1 MISLTPTSKMPAAS
15 TSIGPIRRK
24 AASPLTLAKRF
35 SPYRIKQERKSLL
48 TGHSHTHPDPSPPFN
63 LPVTCDT
70 ANPIVEDSDFDN
82 VRHIKLDFEL
92 FREGRQC
99 IPSAEEQIVIFG
111 LFPSSYRMSI
121 RPPFLIVFCK
131 KLPPK
136 PWPVS
141 VAGLPLF
148 LTDNNESPINYGIS
162 SRGPKASV
170 KSSIS
175 LWKTPDLGA
184 FQEIFN
190 VLNDFGANIRRL
202 QWIGTGFLALASK
215 APYEDWRSRL
225 PCSINNILISYV
237 FGEQDV
243 EEKAIR
249 RILPQGRTR
258 DDTTYNDLRP
268 GIMITSKALDPK
280 PPLPPKP
287 DTMTTSGICLDSP
300 EGEKVI
306 TVSSHGFPGGVGDEV
321 FHPDRSGRVIA
332 KVSKVIGETDIALAK
347 LEDIHYSRETFSVA
361 EKPAPSFRQLLSFNR
376 NQIGSLVYM
385 NTPVN
390 GFCEG
395 FTAIVDVFWI
405 ANFADKHAPKS
416 PTDYVVGT
424 FTYYGNDGREL
435 LNSCCGGLVWND
447 NNDVVGQFRF
457 QVNDSI
463 GLCYSPSLD
472 PLVQLGYKI
481 SEN

>member
-1 MISLTPTSKMPAAS
+1 MTAAS
-15 TSIGPIRRK
+15 ASTGPIRHK
-24 AASPLTLAKRF
+24 AASPLTPAKRF
-35 SPYRIKQERKSLL
+35 SPYRIKRERKSLL
-48 TGHSHTHPDPSPPFN
+48 TGQLHTHPNPSPPPFN
-63 LPVTCDT
+63 LPVTSDT
-70 ANPIVEDSDFDN
+70 ANPIVEDDDFDN

-99 IPSAEEQIVIFG
+99 TPSVEEQAVIFG

-148 LTDNNESPINYGIS
+148 LTDDNESPINYGLS
-162 SRGPKASV
+162 SHGPKASV

-184 FQEIFN
+184 FREVFD
-190 VLNDFGANIRRL
+190 VLDDLGANIRRL
-202 QWIGTGFLALASK
+202 QWIGTGFLALATK
-215 APYEDWRSRL
+215 EPYEDWRSRL
-225 PCSINNILISYV
+225 PFCINHIFIGYV

-258 DDTTYNDLRP
+258 DDTTYDHLRP
-268 GIMITSKALDPK
+268 GIMITSKASDPQ
-280 PPLPPKP
+280 PSLPSKS

-306 TVSSHGFPGGVGDEV
+306 TVSSHGFPGGVGDDV
-321 FHPDRSGRVIA
+321 FHPDRSGRVIG
-332 KVSKVIGETDIALAK
+332 KVSKVIGETDIALSK
-347 LEDIHYSRETFSVA
+347 LQDVHYSRQMFSVA
-361 EKPAPSFRQLLSFNR
+361 EKPAPSFRQLLRANEA
-376 NQIGSLVYM
+376 QIGSLIYM
-385 NTPVN
+385 DTPVN
-390 GFCEG
+390 GFCQG
-395 FTAIVDVFWI
+395 IITMVDVCRI
-405 ANFADKHAPKS
+405 AKNYPDKHAPKS

-424 FTYYGNDGREL
+424 FAYYGNDGREM
-435 LNSCCGGLVWND
+435 LNGCCGGLVWND
-447 NNDVVGQFRF
+447 SNDVVGQFRF
-457 QVNDSI
+457 QVDDSP
-463 GLCYSPSLD
+463 GLCYSPSFD
-472 PLVQLGYKI
+472 PLVRLGYKI
-481 SEN
+481 S